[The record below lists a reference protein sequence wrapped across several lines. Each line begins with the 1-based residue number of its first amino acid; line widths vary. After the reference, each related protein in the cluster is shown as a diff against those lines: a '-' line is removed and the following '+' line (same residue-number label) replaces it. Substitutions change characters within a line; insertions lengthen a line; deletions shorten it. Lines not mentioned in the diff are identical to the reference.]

1 MFDLDGRVALIT
13 GAASGIG
20 AATARVFASAGA
32 GVVLAW
38 YPSDGHDV
46 MLVEKAITGGGG
58 RCLVA
63 EVDVRRTPDVD
74 AAVDRAVTELGGIDI
89 VVANA
94 GIARKV
100 ALDRLDDEAWGSVL
114 DVDLNGA
121 WRCFRAALPHMRRA
135 GYGRLLATS
144 SVAGTVQ
151 AWPSLPHY
159 TAAKAGLVGLIRT
172 LAVEYGPDGITANA
186 VAPGVIDTP
195 QANDPVNSLGPDGVR
210 AVGPKVPVR
219 RVGVPDDIAYLFLYL
234 ASEQASYVSGQLIV
248 ADGARHLAGLDKPC
262 PCCPPPGSSR
272 SRGACRPPTCSRSAS
287 WPRRPGGR
295 SGSTATPR

>member
-1 MFDLDGRVALIT
+1 MFDLDGRVAFIT

-20 AATARVFASAGA
+20 AATARVFANAGA
-32 GVVLAW
+32 SVTLAW
-38 YPSDGHDV
+38 YPPDGHDV
-46 MLVEKAITGGGG
+46 TAVEKVIAGSGG
-58 RCLVA
+58 RCLTA
-63 EVDVRRTPDVD
+63 EVDVRQSGDVD
-74 AAVDRAVTELGGIDI
+74 AAVDRTVSAFGSIDI

-94 GIARKV
+94 GIARK
-100 ALDRLDDEAWGSVL
+100 ARPDQLDDDAWGAVL

-135 GYGRLLATS
+135 RYGRLLATS

-151 AWPSLPHY
+151 AWTAHPHY

-195 QANDPVNSLGPDGVR
+195 QANDPVNSLGPDGIR
-210 AVGPKVPVR
+210 ALAPKVPAG
-219 RVGVPDDIAYLFLYL
+219 RVGVAEDIAYLFQYL

-248 ADGARHLAGLDKPC
+248 VDGARHLAGL
-262 PCCPPPGSSR
+262 S
-272 SRGACRPPTCSRSAS
+272 
-287 WPRRPGGR
+287 
-295 SGSTATPR
+295 

>member
-32 GVVLAW
+32 SVALAW
-38 YPSDGHDV
+38 YPPDGHDV
-46 MLVEKAITGGGG
+46 SLVQKAITGSGG

-63 EVDVRRTPDVD
+63 EVDVRRTADVD
-74 AAVDRAVTELGGIDI
+74 AAVDRAVAEFGRIDI

-100 ALDRLDDEAWGSVL
+100 ELEDLDDDAWAAVL
-114 DVDLNGA
+114 DVNLNGA

-144 SVAGTVQ
+144 SIAGTVQ

-159 TAAKAGLVGLIRT
+159 TASKAGLVGLIRT

-210 AVGPKVPVR
+210 AVGPKVPVG
-219 RVGVPDDIAYLFLYL
+219 RVGMPEDIAYLFQYL
-234 ASEQASYVSGQLIV
+234 ASKEASYVSGQLIV
-248 ADGARHLAGLDKPC
+248 VDGARHLAGLD
-262 PCCPPPGSSR
+262 
-272 SRGACRPPTCSRSAS
+272 
-287 WPRRPGGR
+287 
-295 SGSTATPR
+295 